1 MEYPIKVDYEY
12 TDNVYKADKWLK
24 GLPDLIAM
32 DFETASIFTKK
43 RKEVLKLKLD
53 SFSSLTFEEQRLLNQ
68 QILSNGLSHPSLTA
82 ITHLS
87 VAWSDRNS
95 FVIVCSNKRIRNT
108 VLNFIVD
115 TDRTQLWHNFIF
127 DFKHVFY
134 NTKQLPKNYID
145 TQLLAKC
152 ILNDA
157 NSAKDSVR
165 LKELMAYAYGD
176 WAVSK
181 DDFTIEEM
189 WNLDMIRY
197 AATDSCATYKLY
209 EDIMK
214 DQQKWKLD

>member
-24 GLPDLIAM
+24 SLPDLIAM

-43 RKEVLKLKLD
+43 RKEILKLKLD

-68 QILSNGLSHPSLTA
+68 QILSNGLSHPSLTT

-108 VLNFIVD
+108 VLNFIVN
-115 TDRTQLWHNFIF
+115 TDRTQLWHNCIF

-189 WNLDMIRY
+189 WNPDMIRY
-197 AATDSCATYKLY
+197 AATDSCACMKLY